1 MSRRLTPEEERLWR
15 LAMRG
20 TSPLA
25 HTQSRLSTRADQE
38 PLKKPSHP
46 ENTKG
51 VAPGSKTRQTAP
63 PKSIAPKPPPD
74 LANLDRRSAQRVRR
88 GKIEVE
94 GRIDLH
100 GMSQA
105 EAHDALIRYLL
116 SASAHGSRVVLV
128 ITGKGRKG
136 RAGHFWEEGPRD
148 FFDGRGEGILK
159 AQVPLWLRQSPLRER
174 IFSVQEAHPRHG
186 GSGALYVFLK
196 KS

>member
-20 TSPLA
+20 TSPIKPG
-25 HTQSRLSTRADQE
+25 QNRLSEREAGETSK
-38 PLKKPSHP
+38 PL
-46 ENTKG
+46 
-51 VAPGSKTRQTAP
+51 RQTDKKHSRPEPAAPQMTPPKAP
-63 PKSIAPKPPPD
+63 PPPPPQD
-74 LANLDRRSAQRVRR
+74 LSNLDRSSAQRVRR
-88 GKIEVE
+88 GKIEVD

-116 SASAHGSRVVLV
+116 SASAHGRRVVLV

-136 RAGHFWEEGPRD
+136 RAGHFWEDEPRD
-148 FFDGRGEGILK
+148 VFDGRGEGVLK

-186 GSGALYVFLK
+186 GAGALYVFLK